1 MHELS
6 LCQAL
11 IEQVEAIARE
21 QAAQQ
26 VLLIHLAIG
35 PLSGVEPRL
44 LEQALPFASAGTI
57 AAGAGLVIDYLPVRV
72 LCQACGNT
80 TEAMP
85 SRLTCGDCG
94 DSRTTLVSG
103 DELLLMRVELAVA
116 TENQRREVARCA
128 TPAAAT

>member
-21 QAAQQ
+21 QAAHQ
-26 VLLIHLAIG
+26 VLSIHLAIG
-35 PLSGVEPRL
+35 PLSGVEPQL

-72 LCQACGNT
+72 RCQACGDT

-85 SRLTCGDCG
+85 SRLSCGNCG
-94 DSRTTLVSG
+94 DSRTALVSG

-116 TENQRREVARCA
+116 AENQRREDARCA